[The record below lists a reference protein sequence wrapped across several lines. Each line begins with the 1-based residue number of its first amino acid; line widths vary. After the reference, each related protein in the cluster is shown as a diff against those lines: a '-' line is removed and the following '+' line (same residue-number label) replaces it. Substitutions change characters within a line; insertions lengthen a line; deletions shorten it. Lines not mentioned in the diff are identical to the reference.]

1 MRPLRSDDHGLFD
14 LLAVLT
20 SSPDMGAGA
29 FERRFAE
36 LREHKDTYFII
47 VITDEKDDKRLV
59 ATGTVFTEPKFL
71 RGCSK
76 VGHIEDIAV
85 SKEMQGKGLGKVLIN
100 ILTDLSERVGCYK
113 VRSRPLAFSTTRAQ
127 AVQVPRPSWTA
138 TPKTKV
144 STTARASVTVRLLMH
159 RPSPQHRLL
168 RQVRVRQATWICRCS
183 DCADT
188 CTPCGRRAASSTRAL
203 VWAST
208 RLHSAERFSV
218 RRRAIHDSRRWRC
231 TQLERWSL
239 SLAAVPS
246 QLGLASPSS
255 GRQVSVHCHPYP
267 FCVPSLGLR
276 PPPARACTLATTAAL
291 GDRRLAD

>member
-1 MRPLRSDDHGLFD
+1 MGATTSCSWRPTMTALFDAALLEGTRASNVLAGLKVRPLRSDDHGLFD

-113 VRSRPLAFSTTRAQ
+113 TILDCD
-127 AVQVPRPSWTA
+127 
-138 TPKTKV
+138 PKNEGFYAKCDFVNKGTCMGKY
-144 STTARASVTVRLLMH
+144 
-159 RPSPQHRLL
+159 
-168 RQVRVRQATWICRCS
+168 QAT
-183 DCADT
+183 
-188 CTPCGRRAASSTRAL
+188 
-203 VWAST
+203 
-208 RLHSAERFSV
+208 
-218 RRRAIHDSRRWRC
+218 
-231 TQLERWSL
+231 
-239 SLAAVPS
+239 
-246 QLGLASPSS
+246 
-255 GRQVSVHCHPYP
+255 
-267 FCVPSLGLR
+267 
-276 PPPARACTLATTAAL
+276 
-291 GDRRLAD
+291 